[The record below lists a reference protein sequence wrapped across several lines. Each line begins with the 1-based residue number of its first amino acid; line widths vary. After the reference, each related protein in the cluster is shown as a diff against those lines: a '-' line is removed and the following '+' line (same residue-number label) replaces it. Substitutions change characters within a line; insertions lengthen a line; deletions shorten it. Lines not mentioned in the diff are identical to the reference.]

1 LQTNQ
6 LHTLTTLSLPAAT
19 LNSTTPPSIRT
30 EILGD
35 ILSGHPRTRLLY
47 VTPELCAFPWF
58 RRHLVTIHSQS
69 ELARIVIDEAHCI
82 SAWGHDF
89 RPSFT
94 ELGWFKREMPSVP
107 VMCVTATATRECRDD
122 VIRVMQLAGPNL
134 RVFTTG
140 SARTNLHL
148 EVRFVRDED
157 EDGKFADFVAWM
169 HAVYARRRGQPPAQQ
184 QQGERPT
191 AVCGIIYTLY
201 RNTCV
206 SLAARLRDAGIGAK
220 PFHAR
225 LSNEEKDR
233 NLAGWV
239 AGKEGFDVIV
249 ATTAFGMGIDK
260 GNVRFVVHWGIAK
273 GFEGWYQEV
282 GRAGRD
288 GRAAVGIVVRLLQSL
303 TTFPRRTSSSDQDV
317 ESSTTAARTATED
330 TRL

>member
-1 LQTNQ
+1 
-6 LHTLTTLSLPAAT
+6 
-19 LNSTTPPSIRT
+19 
-30 EILGD
+30 
-35 ILSGHPRTRLLY
+35 
-47 VTPELCAFPWF
+47 VTPELCALPWF
-58 RRHLVTIHSQS
+58 RRHLVTIHSQR

-122 VIRVMQLAGPNL
+122 VIRVMHLAGPNL

-140 SARTNLHL
+140 SSRTNLHL

-157 EDGKFADFVAWM
+157 ENGQFADFVAWM
-169 HAVYARRRGQPPAQQ
+169 NAVYARRRSQLAAQQ

-220 PFHAR
+220 PFHAG

-233 NLAGWV
+233 NLNGWV
-239 AGKEGFDVIV
+239 AGHEGFDVIV

-288 GRAAVGIVVRLLQSL
+288 GRAAVGIVVCSSTHPPSL
-303 TTFPRRTSSSDQDV
+303 ETTSSSDEDI
-317 ESSTTAARTATED
+317 EYSTTAARTATGA
-330 TRL
+330 TRLSDVRTRR